1 MGRILTEITP
11 LSSEDCFYLV
21 DRYKTEFDFPLHR
34 HEEIELNFVT
44 NCAGAR
50 RIVGD
55 SIEELGDYDL
65 ALIGP
70 GLEHCWEQHYC
81 DKTQKREI
89 TIQFRGDL
97 FGPDF
102 MAKKQMRPLN
112 ELLKNART
120 GIAFG
125 MDTIMKVYATLDSLV
140 KCDRPDFVSLLRFE
154 ELLYQLALSKD
165 SHQLSASSFSN
176 VHLSTESRRVNRV
189 EEEIAKKYKEE
200 LTLEHLAEI
209 AGMTPTAFSR
219 FFKQRTGR
227 TLSEYIIDIRIG
239 HACRRLVDTTMT
251 MSEVC
256 YDCGFN
262 NISSFNRIFR
272 RKKGCTP
279 TTFRENYLKTR
290 ILV

>member
-21 DRYKTEFDFPLHR
+21 DRNKTEFDFPLHR
-34 HEEIELNFVT
+34 HEDVELNFVT

-81 DKTQKREI
+81 DKTEKREI
-89 TIQFRGDL
+89 TIQFRPDL
-97 FGPDF
+97 LGPDF
-102 MAKKQMRPLN
+102 MAKKPMRSIN
-112 ELLKNART
+112 ELMKKARQ
-120 GIAFG
+120 GVAFG
-125 MDTIMKVYATLDSLV
+125 MTTIMKVYSHLDNLV
-140 KCDRPDFVSLLRFE
+140 KNQTPDFMSLLQFE
-154 ELLYQLALSKD
+154 EILYLLSTSTDCHQLA
-165 SHQLSASSFSN
+165 ASSFSK
-176 VHLSTESRRVNRV
+176 VHLSTDSRRVNRV
-189 EEEIAKKYKEE
+189 EEEINRNYSKE
-200 LTLEHLAEI
+200 LPLEHLSAI

-219 FFKQRTGR
+219 FFKQRAGR
-227 TLSEYIIDIRIG
+227 TVSEYIVDIRIG
-239 HACRRLVDTTMT
+239 HACRQLVDTTMT
-251 MSEVC
+251 IAEIC
-256 YDCGFN
+256 YDCGFS

-272 RKKGCTP
+272 KKKGCTP